1 MDGAECRPSRN
12 AIRHWRVA
20 VALSIFVLPL
30 PSPTRCWRFEVPERR
45 SGILGPLRTNVP
57 LRVAVYYVL
66 LGSALWVVAQ
76 RLPHSELI
84 TRESLD
90 ALFGLAGQ
98 QVVSKRA
105 APPPLDQTALALTVG
120 LAMVSSVLLTLPVA
134 WVYVLTRSKR
144 GYQQSVVQTLIMLP
158 VVVAGIVVLV
168 KYSLALAFSLA
179 GIVAAVRFRFSLDD
193 SKDAVYIFLATGIG
207 LAAAVNVPVALVIS
221 LVFNFVML
229 MLWYSDFGSA
239 PAHLEGRVA
248 DRRMQRAME
257 TLSRTGTFV
266 ARLDK
271 EVFTDMTA
279 EQLEAVADRAWRRRR
294 RNLPDVEGPAE
305 SKRESLLR
313 VRTFDVA
320 SSRSVVEPV
329 LDAQLKRWRYG
340 RVVEEN
346 DGSHIVEYNVVLR
359 KHLMPESLLERVRA
373 ECAPHVIGAE
383 LD

>member
-1 MDGAECRPSRN
+1 VAES
-12 AIRHWRVA
+12 
-20 VALSIFVLPL
+20 
-30 PSPTRCWRFEVPERR
+30 R
-45 SGILGPLRTNVP
+45 SGLLGPLRTNIP
-57 LRVAVYYVL
+57 LRVVVYYSLFGV
-66 LGSALWVVAQ
+66 ALWLVAKW
-76 RLPHSELI
+76 LPHSELI
-84 TRESLD
+84 ARESLD
-90 ALFGLAGQ
+90 AIFGSTAQ
-98 QVVSKRA
+98 QVASKRA
-105 APPPLDQTALALTVG
+105 TPLPIDQTALALTVG

-134 WVYVLTRSKR
+134 WIYVLSRSKR

-179 GIVAAVRFRFSLDD
+179 GIVAAVRFRTSLDD

-221 LVFNFVML
+221 VVFNAVML
-229 MLWYSDFGSA
+229 MLWYSDFGRT

-248 DRRMQRAME
+248 DRRMQKAME

-271 EVFTDMTA
+271 EVFKDMTA

-294 RNLPDVEGPAE
+294 RNLPDVEDE
-305 SKRESLLR
+305 SDGAKREVLLR
-313 VRTFDVA
+313 VRTFDVE
-320 SSRSVVEPV
+320 SSRTVVEPV

-340 RVVEEN
+340 RVINEN
-346 DGSHIVEYNVVLR
+346 DGTHILEYSVVLR
-359 KHLMPESLLERVRA
+359 KHLLPESLLERVRT

-383 LD
+383 LN